1 MRLILDTSAYS
12 AFKRNHPG
20 VFVAIRR
27 ADEILLPSTVHGELL
42 AGFETGSRTEE
53 NRASLHEFLKSPR
66 VKLVPAGMET
76 AERYARIYAYLRSQ
90 GRPIPTNDLWIA
102 ASAMEHSAELLTFD
116 EHFKHVAQIIVR
128 FIE

>member
-1 MRLILDTSAYS
+1 MKLMIDTSAYS
-12 AFKRNHPG
+12 EFKRSHPE
-20 VFVAIRR
+20 VIVAVRR

-53 NRASLHEFLKSPR
+53 NRASLNEFLKSPR

-76 AERYARIYAYLRSQ
+76 AERYARIYTYLRSQ

-102 ASAMEHSAELLTFD
+102 ASTMEHSAELLTFD
-116 EHFKHVAQIIVR
+116 EHFTHVAQIIVR